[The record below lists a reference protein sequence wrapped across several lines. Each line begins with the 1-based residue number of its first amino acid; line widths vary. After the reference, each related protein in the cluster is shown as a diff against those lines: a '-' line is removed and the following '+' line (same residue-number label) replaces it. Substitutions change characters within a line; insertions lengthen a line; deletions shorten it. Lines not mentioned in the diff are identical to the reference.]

1 MTKITINRELQSLS
15 QSLELLK
22 LLNQVDDKV
31 DVSCYAIFLLV
42 CFQE

>member
-22 LLNQVDDKV
+22 LLNQIPKILIL
-31 DVSCYAIFLLV
+31 ALILV
-42 CFQE
+42 TI